1 MAQSGDCHQF
11 RPLELDGCTRFAL
24 LYYGFKG
31 RNTTGMTSIGEILRR
46 ERLKRNL
53 ELGQIAQELKIASRF
68 LEAIEAGQLDKL
80 PGGVFTR
87 SFVMQYARLLGLD
100 EEKIA
105 GELQRT
111 LDPPPELPA
120 SGEAPKPPDSAIRV
134 PRVEEWEAV
143 GESRFRW
150 SSSAL
155 SAAALVVVVMLVCS
169 GLYALYAWW
178 QRAYRPVAAHPSPT
192 VAAVQPAPP
201 PAPAE
206 PPPSAAVQPSTLP
219 TGTQPL
225 STLPAPAPSTG
236 QPAAPVTALPPPAPV
251 ASASPSHPNAPVAGT
266 SPSHPNAPVAG
277 ASPSHPNAAVRVEL
291 TADEPV
297 WVLAQCDGKY
307 FFSGTLGAKESR
319 TVEADST
326 VLLRLGNA
334 GGVTITLN
342 GKPVGPVGPKGQVRT
357 VQFTSG
363 GFEIVALPKPSDP
376 L

>member
-1 MAQSGDCHQF
+1 MAQCGDCHQF

-111 LDPPPELPA
+111 LDPPPEIPA
-120 SGEAPKPPDSAIRV
+120 SVDSPKPADSVIRV
-134 PRVEEWEAV
+134 PRVEEWEAI
-143 GESRFRW
+143 GDGRFRW
-150 SSSAL
+150 SSSSL
-155 SAAALVVVVMLVCS
+155 SAAALVVAAMLLCS
-169 GLYALYAWW
+169 GLYAWYAWW
-178 QRAYRPVAAHPSPT
+178 QRTHPPGAAHQSPPVAAVRPAPPPTLVEPPPSPVVPPST
-192 VAAVQPAPP
+192 PPAGTPPSSGSPVPAPSAGQPAPP
-201 PAPAE
+201 GPQGTPAP
-206 PPPSAAVQPSTLP
+206 PPV
-219 TGTQPL
+219 
-225 STLPAPAPSTG
+225 
-236 QPAAPVTALPPPAPV
+236 
-251 ASASPSHPNAPVAGT
+251 
-266 SPSHPNAPVAG
+266 PVAG
-277 ASPSHPNAAVRVEL
+277 ASAAHPNAAVRVEL

-297 WVLAQCDGKY
+297 WVLVRSDGKY
-307 FFSGTLGAKESR
+307 SFSGTLGASAKESR
-319 TVEADST
+319 TFEAAST
-326 VLLRLGNA
+326 VLLQLGNA

-342 GKPVGPVGPKGQVRT
+342 GKPIGPVGPKGQVRT

-363 GFEIVALPKPSDP
+363 GFEIVAVPKPPAPLDP
-376 L
+376 R

>member
-1 MAQSGDCHQF
+1 M
-11 RPLELDGCTRFAL
+11 P
-24 LYYGFKG
+24 
-31 RNTTGMTSIGEILRR
+31 SIGEILRR

-53 ELGQIAQELKIASRF
+53 DLGQIAQELKIAPRF

-80 PGGVFTR
+80 PGGIFTK
-87 SFVMQYARLLGLD
+87 SFTLQYARLLGLD

-111 LDPPPELPA
+111 LDPPPEFPA
-120 SGEAPKPPDSAIRV
+120 AVEAPNPADSAIRV
-134 PRVEEWEAV
+134 PRVEEWESV

-150 SSSAL
+150 SSSL
-155 SAAALVVVVMLVCS
+155 SAAALVVVVMLLCS

-178 QRAYRPVAAHPSPT
+178 QRAHRPVAAHQSPPI
-192 VAAVQPAPP
+192 AAVQQAPP
-201 PAPAE
+201 PQ
-206 PPPSAAVQPSTLP
+206 VQPSTAP
-219 TGTQPL
+219 TGTQP
-225 STLPAPAPSTG
+225 SSGAPAPAPSTE
-236 QPAAPVTALPPPAPV
+236 QPAPPVAPPPLPV
-251 ASASPSHPNAPVAGT
+251 AGAHPNAP
-266 SPSHPNAPVAG
+266 
-277 ASPSHPNAAVRVEL
+277 VRVEL

-297 WVLAQCDGKY
+297 WVLVRSDGKY

-319 TVEADST
+319 AFEATST

-363 GFEIVALPKPSDP
+363 GFEIVAVPKPPVPLDP

>member
-1 MAQSGDCHQF
+1 
-11 RPLELDGCTRFAL
+11 
-24 LYYGFKG
+24 
-31 RNTTGMTSIGEILRR
+31 MTSIGEILRR

-53 ELGQIAQELKIASRF
+53 ELGQIAQELKISSRF
-68 LEAIEAGQLDKL
+68 LEAIEAGELDKL
-80 PGGVFTR
+80 PGGVFTT
-87 SFVMQYARLLGLD
+87 SFTIQYARLLGLD

-105 GELQRT
+105 GELQST
-111 LDPPPELPA
+111 LDPPPEIPA
-120 SGEAPKPPDSAIRV
+120 AVEAPNPADSAIHV

-150 SSSAL
+150 SSSSL
-155 SAAALVVVVMLVCS
+155 SAAALVVVVMLLCS

-178 QRAYRPVAAHPSPT
+178 QRAHRPVAAHQSPP

-201 PAPAE
+201 PAPVQQS
-206 PPPSAAVQPSTLP
+206 PSPEVQPSTAP
-219 TGTQPL
+219 TGTQPP
-225 STLPAPAPSTG
+225 SGTPAPAPSTG
-236 QPAAPVTALPPPAPV
+236 QPAPPGPAGAPAPGREG
-251 ASASPSHPNAPVAGT
+251 AP
-266 SPSHPNAPVAG
+266 PVPMAG
-277 ASPSHPNAAVRVEL
+277 ASASHPNAAVRGEL

-297 WVLAQCDGKY
+297 WVLVRSDGKY

-319 TVEADST
+319 AFEAAST

-363 GFEIVALPKPSDP
+363 GFEIVAVPKPPVPLDP

>member
-1 MAQSGDCHQF
+1 
-11 RPLELDGCTRFAL
+11 
-24 LYYGFKG
+24 
-31 RNTTGMTSIGEILRR
+31 MTSIGEILRR

-53 ELGQIAQELKIASRF
+53 ELGQIAQELKIAPRF

-80 PGGVFTR
+80 PGGLFTK
-87 SFVMQYARLLGLD
+87 SFTIQYARLLGLD

-111 LDPPPELPA
+111 LDPPPEFPA
-120 SGEAPKPPDSAIRV
+120 AVEAPNPADSAIRV
-134 PRVEEWEAV
+134 PRVEEWESV

-150 SSSAL
+150 SSSL
-155 SAAALVVVVMLVCS
+155 SAAALVVVVMLLCS

-178 QRAYRPVAAHPSPT
+178 QRAHRPVAGHQSPPI
-192 VAAVQPAPP
+192 AAVQQAPP
-201 PAPAE
+201 PAPVQQA
-206 PPPSAAVQPSTLP
+206 PPAASFQQSPSPAVQPFTAP
-219 TGTQPL
+219 PGTQP
-225 STLPAPAPSTG
+225 SSGAPAPAPSTE
-236 QPAAPVTALPPPAPV
+236 QPAPPVAAPPPPV
-251 ASASPSHPNAPVAGT
+251 
-266 SPSHPNAPVAG
+266 PVAG
-277 ASPSHPNAAVRVEL
+277 ASPSHPNAPVRVEL

-297 WVLAQCDGKY
+297 WVLVRSDGKY

-319 TVEADST
+319 AFEATST

-363 GFEIVALPKPSDP
+363 GFEIVAVPKPPLPLDP

>member
-1 MAQSGDCHQF
+1 MQSGNCHQF
-11 RPLELDGCTRFAL
+11 RLLELDGCTRFAL

-31 RNTTGMTSIGEILRR
+31 PNTTGMTSIGEMLRR

-80 PGGVFTR
+80 PGGVFTK
-87 SFVMQYARLLGLD
+87 SFIIQYARLMGLD
-100 EEKIA
+100 EKTIA
-105 GELQRT
+105 NELQRT
-111 LDPPPELPA
+111 LDPPPEVPA
-120 SGEAPKPPDSAIRV
+120 SLEASKPVDSAIRV

-143 GESRFRW
+143 GEGRFRW
-150 SSSAL
+150 SSSSL
-155 SAAALVVVVMLVCS
+155 TAAALVVVVMLLCS

-178 QRAYRPVAAHPSPT
+178 QRAHRSVASYQRPP
-192 VAAVQPAPP
+192 VAAVQQAPP
-201 PAPAE
+201 PVPVE
-206 PPPSAAVQPSTLP
+206 QPPSPGVQPSTVP
-219 TGTQPL
+219 TGTQPPPG
-225 STLPAPAPSTG
+225 STAPAPSTEH
-236 QPAAPVTALPPPAPV
+236 PAPPVTSPPATVPV
-251 ASASPSHPNAPVAGT
+251 AAASPSHPNAPPPATV
-266 SPSHPNAPVAG
+266 PVAG

-297 WVLAQCDGKY
+297 WVLARSDGKY
-307 FFSGTLGAKESR
+307 FFSGTLSAKESR
-319 TVEADST
+319 IIEATGT

-363 GFEIVALPKPSDP
+363 GFEIVAVPKSPAPLDP

>member
-1 MAQSGDCHQF
+1 
-11 RPLELDGCTRFAL
+11 
-24 LYYGFKG
+24 
-31 RNTTGMTSIGEILRR
+31 MTSIGDILRR

-53 ELGQIAQELKIASRF
+53 DLGQIAQELKIAPRF

-80 PGGVFTR
+80 PGGLFTK
-87 SFVMQYARLLGLD
+87 SFTLQYARLLGLD

-111 LDPPPELPA
+111 LDPPPEFPA
-120 SGEAPKPPDSAIRV
+120 AVEAPNPADSAIRV
-134 PRVEEWEAV
+134 PRVEEWESV

-150 SSSAL
+150 SSSL
-155 SAAALVVVVMLVCS
+155 SAAALVVVVMLLCS

-178 QRAYRPVAAHPSPT
+178 QRAHRPVAAHQSPPI
-192 VAAVQPAPP
+192 AAVQQAPP
-201 PAPAE
+201 PVPVQQS
-206 PPPSAAVQPSTLP
+206 PSPQVQPSTAP
-219 TGTQPL
+219 TGTQP
-225 STLPAPAPSTG
+225 SSGAPAPAPSTE
-236 QPAAPVTALPPPAPV
+236 QSAPPVAPPPVPV
-251 ASASPSHPNAPVAGT
+251 AGAHPNAP
-266 SPSHPNAPVAG
+266 
-277 ASPSHPNAAVRVEL
+277 VRVEL

-297 WVLAQCDGKY
+297 WVLVRSDGKY

-319 TVEADST
+319 AFEATST

-363 GFEIVALPKPSDP
+363 GFEIVAVPKPPVPLDP

>member
-1 MAQSGDCHQF
+1 
-11 RPLELDGCTRFAL
+11 
-24 LYYGFKG
+24 
-31 RNTTGMTSIGEILRR
+31 MTSIGEILRR

-53 ELGQIAQELKIASRF
+53 DLGQIAQELKIAPRF

-80 PGGVFTR
+80 PGGIFTK
-87 SFVMQYARLLGLD
+87 SFTLQYARLLGLD

-111 LDPPPELPA
+111 LDPPPEFPA
-120 SGEAPKPPDSAIRV
+120 AVEAPNPADSAIRV
-134 PRVEEWEAV
+134 PRVEEWESV

-150 SSSAL
+150 SSSL
-155 SAAALVVVVMLVCS
+155 SAAALVVVVMLLCS

-178 QRAYRPVAAHPSPT
+178 QRAHRPVAAHQSPPI
-192 VAAVQPAPP
+192 AAVQQAPP
-201 PAPAE
+201 PAPVQQA
-206 PPPSAAVQPSTLP
+206 PPPQVQPSTAP
-219 TGTQPL
+219 TGTQP
-225 STLPAPAPSTG
+225 SSGAPAPAPSTE
-236 QPAAPVTALPPPAPV
+236 QPAPPVAPPPLPV
-251 ASASPSHPNAPVAGT
+251 AGAHPNAP
-266 SPSHPNAPVAG
+266 
-277 ASPSHPNAAVRVEL
+277 VRVEL

-297 WVLAQCDGKY
+297 WVLVRSDGKY

-319 TVEADST
+319 AFEATST

-363 GFEIVALPKPSDP
+363 GFEIVAVPKPPVPLDP

>member
-1 MAQSGDCHQF
+1 
-11 RPLELDGCTRFAL
+11 
-24 LYYGFKG
+24 
-31 RNTTGMTSIGEILRR
+31 MTSIGEILRR

-53 ELGQIAQELKIASRF
+53 ELGQIAQELKISSRF
-68 LEAIEAGQLDKL
+68 LQAIEAGELDKL
-80 PGGVFTR
+80 PGGVFTK
-87 SFVMQYARLLGLD
+87 SFTIQYARLLGLD

-111 LDPPPELPA
+111 LDPHPEVPA
-120 SGEAPKPPDSAIRV
+120 SGEAPKPADAAIRV
-134 PRVEEWEAV
+134 PRVEEWETV

-150 SSSAL
+150 SSSSL
-155 SAAALVVVVMLVCS
+155 SAAALVVVVMLLCS

-178 QRAYRPVAAHPSPT
+178 QRAHRPVAAHQSPA

-201 PAPAE
+201 PAPVQQS
-206 PPPSAAVQPSTLP
+206 PSPAVQPSTAP
-219 TGTQPL
+219 TGTQPP
-225 STLPAPAPSTG
+225 SGTPAPPVAAPPPPV
-236 QPAAPVTALPPPAPV
+236 PAAGIST
-251 ASASPSHPNAPVAGT
+251 SHPNAALSPPV
-266 SPSHPNAPVAG
+266 P
-277 ASPSHPNAAVRVEL
+277 ASGISTSHPNAAVRVEL

-297 WVLAQCDGKY
+297 WVLVRSDGKY

-319 TVEADST
+319 AFEAAST

-363 GFEIVALPKPSDP
+363 GFEIVAVPKPPVPLDP

>member
-1 MAQSGDCHQF
+1 
-11 RPLELDGCTRFAL
+11 
-24 LYYGFKG
+24 
-31 RNTTGMTSIGEILRR
+31 MTSIGEILRR

-53 ELGQIAQELKIASRF
+53 ELGQIAQELKISSRF
-68 LEAIEAGQLDKL
+68 LEAIEAGELDKL
-80 PGGVFTR
+80 PGGVFTK
-87 SFVMQYARLLGLD
+87 SFTLQYARLLGLD

-111 LDPPPELPA
+111 LDPHPEVPA
-120 SGEAPKPPDSAIRV
+120 SVEAPKPADSAIHV

-150 SSSAL
+150 SSSSL
-155 SAAALVVVVMLVCS
+155 SAAALVVVVMLLCS

-178 QRAYRPVAAHPSPT
+178 QRAHRPVAAHQSPA

-201 PAPAE
+201 PAPVQ
-206 PPPSAAVQPSTLP
+206 PSPSPAVQPSTAP
-219 TGTQPL
+219 TGTQPP
-225 STLPAPAPSTG
+225 SEAPAP
-236 QPAAPVTALPPPAPV
+236 PVAAPPPPVPA
-251 ASASPSHPNAPVAGT
+251 AGT
-266 SPSHPNAPVAG
+266 SA
-277 ASPSHPNAAVRVEL
+277 SHPNAAVRVEL

-297 WVLAQCDGKY
+297 WVLVQSDGKY

-319 TVEADST
+319 AFEATST

-363 GFEIVALPKPSDP
+363 GFEIVAVPKPPVPLDP

>member
-1 MAQSGDCHQF
+1 
-11 RPLELDGCTRFAL
+11 
-24 LYYGFKG
+24 
-31 RNTTGMTSIGEILRR
+31 MTSIGEILRR

-53 ELGQIAQELKIASRF
+53 DLGQIAQELKIAPRF

-80 PGGVFTR
+80 PGGLFTK
-87 SFVMQYARLLGLD
+87 SFTLQYARLLGLD

-111 LDPPPELPA
+111 PDPHPEFPA
-120 SGEAPKPPDSAIRV
+120 AVEAPNPADSAIRV
-134 PRVEEWEAV
+134 PRVEEWESV

-150 SSSAL
+150 SSSL
-155 SAAALVVVVMLVCS
+155 SAAALVVVVMLLCS

-178 QRAYRPVAAHPSPT
+178 QRAHRPVAGHQSPPI
-192 VAAVQPAPP
+192 AAVQQAPP
-201 PAPAE
+201 PAPVQQS
-206 PPPSAAVQPSTLP
+206 PSPQVQPFTAP
-219 TGTQPL
+219 TGTQP
-225 STLPAPAPSTG
+225 SSGAPAPAPSTE
-236 QPAAPVTALPPPAPV
+236 QSAPPVAPPPVPV
-251 ASASPSHPNAPVAGT
+251 AGAHPNAP
-266 SPSHPNAPVAG
+266 
-277 ASPSHPNAAVRVEL
+277 VRVEL

-297 WVLAQCDGKY
+297 WVLVRSDGKY

-319 TVEADST
+319 AFEATST

-363 GFEIVALPKPSDP
+363 GFEIVAVPKPPVPLDP